1 MTHDL
6 TIPPKGGYSTRPDP
20 KKEAMAAAKNT
31 AQQAKIGVKASD
43 AAIVKYIPPGEC
55 PERIRCVFDDS
66 GSMDSQ
72 IEHAKTGVVEFLRN
86 CIPNQTSVAV
96 HFMNTTPPIAL
107 QSDLVKL
114 GNDVLEREL
123 DSGGTPFFN
132 TLKQALQATPV
143 LTRLVAFTDGSPT
156 DELQAEEST
165 ELQGFHSRR
174 ASGSWTAS
182 ADIIIRIAKN
192 IGDIVGVGPK
202 ENYCIP
208 IDTVFFGNADWAQRE
223 MDLLRYLS
231 RETGGYF
238 LHFDSSKP
246 GIFKQLKYLAPVNR
260 LMLTSEAGRKA
271 VEDGK

>member
-20 KKEAMAAAKNT
+20 KREAMAAAKAK
-31 AQQAKIGVKASD
+31 AQQAKSGVSASD
-43 AAIVKYIPPGEC
+43 AQIVKYIPPGEC
-55 PERIRCVFDDS
+55 PDRIRCVFDDS
-66 GSMDSQ
+66 GSMGLQ
-72 IEHAKTGVVEFLRN
+72 IEHAKKGVVEFLRN
-86 CIPNQTSVAV
+86 CIPNQTAVAV

-123 DSGGTPFFN
+123 DSGSTPFFN

-223 MDLLRYLS
+223 MELLRYLS

-238 LHFDSSKP
+238 LHFDSSKKD
-246 GIFKQLKYLAPVNR
+246 IFKQLKYLAPVNR